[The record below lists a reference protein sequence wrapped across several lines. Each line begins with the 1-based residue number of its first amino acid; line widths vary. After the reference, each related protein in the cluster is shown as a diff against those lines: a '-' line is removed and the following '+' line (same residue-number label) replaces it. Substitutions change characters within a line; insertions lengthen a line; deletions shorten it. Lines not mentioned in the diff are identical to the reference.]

1 MHQYGFDFEGS
12 LKHFCP
18 SFLLF
23 PWNLPFKEVQQS
35 FGEREKKRAQLL
47 NVLRAAAEDLFCRV
61 FRALWG
67 LPSLSL
73 AGKHNPAAARP
84 LFKKR
89 THTLPGWRVHF
100 YCCWG
105 QEADSFSGVWD
116 SAPHARN
123 TSSLLIQMRACL
135 WSAARGQLCYGSR
148 RTSGWW
154 ALRFSNER
162 SPGMRLRAPSQ
173 SLGAS
178 LWSLRPPRALFL
190 NVALKSTWGF
200 GGKHSAS
207 GWGFGETRSI
217 ARLRDFTGGWCC
229 CCCYSDI
236 LTTDISL
243 ILNQMKERKKK
254 LTFKGN
260 QNNKHT
266 FNFKLYCRH
275 RENTSIWT
283 LLSCLRAL
291 PFTFK
296 VI

>member
-1 MHQYGFDFEGS
+1 M
-12 LKHFCP
+12 
-18 SFLLF
+18 
-23 PWNLPFKEVQQS
+23 
-35 FGEREKKRAQLL
+35 
-47 NVLRAAAEDLFCRV
+47 

-89 THTLPGWRVHF
+89 THTLLGWRVHF

-148 RTSGWW
+148 RTGGWW

-162 SPGMRLRAPSQ
+162 SPGMRLGAPSQ

-200 GGKHSAS
+200 GGKQ
-207 GWGFGETRSI
+207 RK
-217 ARLRDFTGGWCC
+217 RLRVRWDQEHREIAGFHRWLMLLLLLLLWH
-229 CCCYSDI
+229 SDYWHFI
-236 LTTDISL
+236 NFQADKRK
-243 ILNQMKERKKK
+243 KEKK

-260 QNNKHT
+260 QNDKHT

-275 RENTSIWT
+275 LENTSIWT
-283 LLSCLRAL
+283 LL
-291 PFTFK
+291 
-296 VI
+296 